1 MAGKFKASSFAL
13 VTGASRGLGKELA
26 RELARWNYNLLLVSL
41 EGEGL
46 KEVAELIKTESG
58 VEVYTFEANLSEPIT
73 VFRIAEWATSNFRV
87 SILVN
92 NAGIGGTKAF
102 DEASPEYIDNII
114 QVNIRA
120 TSLITRLMLPELKNH
135 PNSYIL
141 NVASMA
147 SFSPIAYKTVYP
159 ASKAFIWSFSRG
171 LYEELKDTGVFVGV
185 IHPGPM
191 RTNPDVIKRIN
202 RQGILGKMGLISTD
216 RMAKIAI
223 RQMIKRDSLIIP
235 GYLNKLNWL
244 LIKIVPVWIRLPLLS
259 CVVKREIN
267 RGRDLAL
274 VLDGL
279 INK

>member
-1 MAGKFKASSFAL
+1 
-13 VTGASRGLGKELA
+13 
-26 RELARWNYNLLLVSL
+26 
-41 EGEGL
+41 
-46 KEVAELIKTESG
+46 
-58 VEVYTFEANLSEPIT
+58 
-73 VFRIAEWATSNFRV
+73 
-87 SILVN
+87 
-92 NAGIGGTKAF
+92 
-102 DEASPEYIDNII
+102 
-114 QVNIRA
+114 
-120 TSLITRLMLPELKNH
+120 MLPELKNH
-135 PNSYIL
+135 PNAYIL